1 MPGQR
6 GRAEPR
12 KRDKLVDE
20 MGLVE
25 ESTVGRQVTPLRRG
39 GPPHERQ
46 RAVKPLHAVEPL
58 GGETDLRLEDLD
70 EPAMAEAEARRDL
83 PDGRGAGSAERVEGD
98 ADGGAG
104 LPRAGQPLEACRF
117 HGPE

>member
-1 MPGQR
+1 MRQSYWKKLTPSPSQRKVVALEVHPALPERLEMPGQR

-58 GGETDLRLEDLD
+58 GGETDRK
-70 EPAMAEAEARRDL
+70 
-83 PDGRGAGSAERVEGD
+83 ST
-98 ADGGAG
+98 
-104 LPRAGQPLEACRF
+104 
-117 HGPE
+117 